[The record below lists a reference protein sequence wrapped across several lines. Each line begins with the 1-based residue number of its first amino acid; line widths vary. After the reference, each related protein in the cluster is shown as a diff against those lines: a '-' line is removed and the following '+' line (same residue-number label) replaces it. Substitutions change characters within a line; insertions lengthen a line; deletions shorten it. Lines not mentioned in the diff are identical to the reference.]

1 MTTQVAPSNSDV
13 SQAPTKFKGRWRNVF
28 SLAFAQIVDGSEGG
42 LITALFPVIREA
54 LGLSLSSLGILVSVS
69 RVVAIVFGP
78 LWGMAADRFSR
89 KKILVFVTGV
99 WGIWTAIAG
108 LSQSFTMLIILYG
121 IAAIGTVAS
130 WPIIQAV
137 VSDMFASDE
146 RGKAMGILGGITAL
160 IAVVSTPLIGML
172 ANVPDGWRIG
182 FYILGGLSILSGL
195 IMLAFFKEPPRGA
208 SEEEISDIADE
219 VEEHYTFSVEDLK
232 KLFKIRS
239 FVYLTIARF
248 MWPALILFSF
258 GITYLVDAYG
268 FETDQ
273 ATGVFA
279 IWILGF
285 VVGSFGGGFLG
296 DRIDRKDPKLGRI
309 KYMQVVSVLLAI
321 LSYLGMQVQW
331 GSDGVF
337 FLIYFVFG
345 LLVGLPSAGV
355 TRPLLAAVTPPELRS
370 SAFAF
375 LLSVAEAIAT
385 VVFGLLA
392 GYLGDLIGIKT
403 VFLVMMTML
412 TLAQTA
418 YWFLF
423 YKSYPEDVENL
434 RKLMAQRRQ
443 EIKAAN

>member
-1 MTTQVAPSNSDV
+1 MTAQVSPTNSDV
-13 SQAPTKFKGRWRNVF
+13 PQAPVKFKGRWRNVF

-54 LGLSLSSLGILVSVS
+54 LGLSLSSLGILVSIS
-69 RVVAIVFGP
+69 RVIAIVFGP

-89 KKILVFVTGV
+89 KRILVFVTGV
-99 WGIWTAIAG
+99 WGIWTAVAG
-108 LSQSFTMLIILYG
+108 LSQNFTMLVILYA

-160 IAVVSTPLIGML
+160 IAVISTPLIGQL

-195 IMLAFFKEPPRGA
+195 IILAFFKEPPRGA
-208 SEEEISDIADE
+208 SEKELAGIADDA
-219 VEEHYTFSVEDLK
+219 EEHYSFSVEDLK

-248 MWPALILFSF
+248 LWPALILFSF

-268 FETDQ
+268 FETDE

-296 DRIDRKDPKLGRI
+296 DRIDRRDPKLGRI
-309 KYMQVVSVLLAI
+309 KYMQVISLVLAV

-331 GSDGVF
+331 SSEGVF
-337 FLIYFVFG
+337 FLIYFLFG
-345 LLVGLPSAGV
+345 LFVGLPSAGV
-355 TRPLLAAVTPPELRS
+355 TRPVLAAVTPPELRS

-375 LLSVAEAIAT
+375 LLSVSEAIAT
-385 VVFGLLA
+385 IAFGLIA

-403 VFLVMMTML
+403 VFLFMMTIL
-412 TLAQTA
+412 TLVQTA

-423 YKSYPEDVENL
+423 YKSYPQDVENL
-434 RKLMAQRRQ
+434 HKLLSERRKTLVS
-443 EIKAAN
+443 ES

>member
-1 MTTQVAPSNSDV
+1 MTAQVPTTNSDV
-13 SQAPTKFKGRWRNVF
+13 LQAPVKFKRRWRNVF

-54 LGLSLSSLGILVSVS
+54 LGLSLSSLGILVSIS
-69 RVVAIVFGP
+69 RVIAIVFGP

-108 LSQSFTMLIILYG
+108 LSQNFTMLVILYG

-146 RGKAMGILGGITAL
+146 RGKAMGILGGLTAL
-160 IAVVSTPLIGML
+160 IAVISTPLIGQL

-182 FYILGGLSILSGL
+182 FYILGGLSVLSGL
-195 IMLAFFKEPPRGA
+195 IILAFFKEPPRGA
-208 SEEEISDIADE
+208 SEKELAGIADE
-219 VEEHYTFSVEDLK
+219 AEEHYSFSFDHIKELFRIRTFL
-232 KLFKIRS
+232 
-239 FVYLTIARF
+239 YLTIARF

-296 DRIDRKDPKLGRI
+296 DRIDRRDPKLGRI
-309 KYMQVVSVLLAI
+309 KYMQVVSLALAF

-331 GSDGVF
+331 GNEGVF
-337 FLIYFVFG
+337 FLIYFFFG
-345 LLVGLPSAGV
+345 LAVGLPSAGV
-355 TRPLLAAVTPPELRS
+355 TRPVLAAVTPPELRS

-385 VVFGLLA
+385 IVFGLLA

-403 VFLVMMTML
+403 VFLFMMTIL
-412 TLAQTA
+412 TLVQTV

-423 YKSYPEDVENL
+423 YKSYPQDVENL
-434 RKLMAQRRQ
+434 HNLLAQRRR
-443 EIKAAN
+443 ELRAEN